1 MSSNFTKGFDK
12 RLLYKV
18 SSIMDYE
25 LDIFFIRETL
35 THSMGSVSS
44 SIYIG
49 MSEIQESC
57 EVPSMIAIITS
68 GASMQGF
75 FRVSWMKE

>member
-1 MSSNFTKGFDK
+1 
-12 RLLYKV
+12 
-18 SSIMDYE
+18 MDYE

-44 SIYIG
+44 SIYIT

-57 EVPSMIAIITS
+57 EVPSMTAIITS

-75 FRVSWMKE
+75 FRVYWMKEWLNPDIIVLASL